1 MISEYKIGNDSVK
14 VVTGNGI
21 FSDLS
26 HKDPGIFFIVSSNLL
41 RLYTE
46 KFKKINATKIFAV
59 EDGESSK
66 SLHYYQNVI
75 GELASKNFERNNT
88 IAYVGGGTVGDL
100 AGFISSTYKR
110 GVNLIAIP
118 TTILS
123 MVDSSLGGKNGL
135 NFNGI
140 KNLIGTFKNPSEVI
154 IDTSFIS
161 GNKKMLQEALG
172 EIVKHGLMLDNSINE
187 LLLSND
193 ASSIWNDKQIEKL
206 IMLNVDAKM
215 SVCEKDPF
223 ETMGIRNV
231 LNFGHTVGHAIEAVS
246 LNRISHGYAVMLGM
260 RIESEIARNLGYTE
274 YNPLEIIDDII
285 GKYHINMHS
294 IDRKMSEES
303 GKYIMNDKKIVN
315 GKLHI
320 PVPTIPGQHKIIE
333 IETSQFIEEM
343 KRAGEM
349 LCS

>member
-1 MISEYKIGNDSVK
+1 MISEYKIANDSVK
-14 VVTGNGI
+14 VITGNGI

-26 HKDPGIFFIVSSNLL
+26 HKDPGIFFIMSSNVL

-46 KFKKINATKIFAV
+46 KFKKINATNIFAV

-66 SLHYYQNVI
+66 SLHYYENVI

-110 GVNLIAIP
+110 GVNLIAVP

-161 GNKKMLQEALG
+161 GNKKMLQAALG

-215 SVCEKDPF
+215 SVFEKDPF

-231 LNFGHTVGHAIEAVS
+231 LNFGHTVGHALEAVS

-274 YNPLEIIDDII
+274 YNPLEIIDGIT
-285 GKYHINMHS
+285 GKYEINMPS
-294 IDRKMSEES
+294 IDAKMLEES
-303 GKYIMNDKKIVN
+303 EKYIMNDKKISS
-315 GKLHI
+315 GILRI
-320 PVPTIPGQHKIIE
+320 PVPIEPGKHRIIDIKTDE
-333 IETSQFIEEM
+333 FIKEM
-343 KRAGEM
+343 RKAGER

>member
-1 MISEYKIGNDSVK
+1 MISEYKIAKDSVK
-14 VVTGNGI
+14 VVTEDGI
-21 FSDLS
+21 FSELS
-26 HKDPGIFFIVSSNLL
+26 HKDPEIFFIVSGNVMNL
-41 RLYTE
+41 YSE
-46 KFKKINATKIFAV
+46 KFKNIDPSNIFAV
-59 EDGESSK
+59 EDGEASK
-66 SLHYYQNVI
+66 SLHFYEKLI
-75 GELASKNFERNNT
+75 GQLASKNFERNNT
-88 IAYVGGGTVGDL
+88 IAYVGGGTIGDL
-100 AGFISSTYKR
+100 AGFVSSTYKR
-110 GVNLIAIP
+110 GVNLIAVP

-140 KNLIGTFKNPSEVI
+140 KNLLGTFKNPSEVI

-161 GNKKMLQEALG
+161 GNKKMLREALG

-193 ASSIWNDKQIEKL
+193 ATSIWNDNQIEKL

-223 ETMGIRNV
+223 ETLGIRNV

-274 YNPLEIIDDII
+274 YNPLEIIDNIT
-285 GKYHINMHS
+285 GKYEINMPK
-294 IDRKMSEES
+294 IDSKMLEES
-303 GKYIMNDKKIVN
+303 EKYIMNDKKISS
-315 GKLHI
+315 GILRI
-320 PVPTIPGQHKIIE
+320 PVPVEPGKHRIIDIKADE
-333 IETSQFIEEM
+333 FIREM
-343 KRAGEM
+343 KKAGEK

>member
-1 MISEYKIGNDSVK
+1 MISEYKITSGSVK
-14 VVTGNGI
+14 VETGNGI
-21 FSDLS
+21 FQNLS
-26 HKDPGIFFIVSSNLL
+26 NNEKQIYFIVSRKVMNL
-41 RLYTE
+41 YGE
-46 KFKKINATKIFAV
+46 KFKNIEPSNIFAV
-59 EDGESSK
+59 EDGETSK
-66 SLHYYQNVI
+66 SLHYYENVI
-75 GELASKNFERNNT
+75 GELASRNFERNNT

-140 KNLIGTFKNPSEVI
+140 KNLIGTFKNPSEII
-154 IDTSFIS
+154 IDTSFVS

-193 ASSIWNDKQIEKL
+193 ANSIWNENQIEKL

-223 ETMGIRNV
+223 ETKGIRNV
-231 LNFGHTVGHAIEAVS
+231 LNFGHTVGHALEAAS
-246 LNRISHGYAVMLGM
+246 SNRISHGYAVMLGM
-260 RIESEIARNLGYTE
+260 RIESEIARNLGYTK
-274 YNPLEIIDDII
+274 YNPLEIIDGIT
-285 GKYHINMHS
+285 GKYEINMPK
-294 IDRKMSEES
+294 IDSKMLEES
-303 GKYIMNDKKIVN
+303 EKYIMNDKKISS
-315 GKLHI
+315 GILRI
-320 PVPTIPGQHKIIE
+320 PVPIEPGKHRIIDIKTDE
-333 IETSQFIEEM
+333 FIKEM
-343 KRAGEM
+343 KKAGEK